1 MYQYPAKIVEIVDGD
16 TVDTELDLGFDVV
29 TRQRIRLYGINAP
42 EKNTQAGRDARQFV
56 VDWVR
61 QHTPAI
67 TLHTVQTAKGSDA
80 REKYGR
86 YLGTLTAA
94 SAGDSL
100 NDALIAAGLAKPY
113 DGHGPRT

>member
-1 MYQYPAKIVEIVDGD
+1 MHQYPAKILAIVDGD
-16 TVDTELDLGFDVV
+16 TVDTELDLGFDIV
-29 TRQRIRLYGINAP
+29 THQRIRLLGVNAP

-56 VDWVR
+56 IDWVK
-61 QHTPAI
+61 QHAPEI
-67 TLHTVQTAKGSDA
+67 TLHTVQTAKGSEA

-94 SAGDSL
+94 AASESL
-100 NDALIAAGLAKPY
+100 NDTLIAAGLAKPY